1 MILSIII
8 VNWNVKKLLE
18 KCLNSIFKNVDGL
31 DYEVWVV
38 DNNSAD
44 GSREYLKSL
53 IGHNENLKVILNEQN
68 IGFAKANNQALKEAQ
83 GEFVLLLNPDT
94 EIIGD
99 ALQKTVQFMQYNQD
113 CGVLGS
119 KLIGRDDKI
128 QKSVRSFPTIPS
140 QVMIF
145 LKFHRLFYKVKIL
158 KDYFQTDFNY
168 EKVSE
173 VDQVMGAFLMT
184 KKEVLEKVGLLD
196 EKFWL
201 WFEEVDFCKRVKE
214 EGYKIIY
221 YPNAAIFHHGAQSF
235 RQMLSCPKQRTYN
248 RSTIYYFKKHSRFI
262 SYWPLLIL
270 NPISLLLACLVQFF
284 SFRHESR

>member
-53 IGHNENLKVILNEQN
+53 ISQNENLKVILNEQN
-68 IGFAKANNQALKEAQ
+68 IGFAKANNQALKEAT

-94 EIIGD
+94 EIIGNT
-99 ALQKTVQFMQYNQD
+99 LQTTVQFMQYNQD
-113 CGVLGS
+113 CGVLGG

-128 QKSVRSFPTIPS
+128 QKSVRSFPTILS
-140 QVMIF
+140 QAMVF
-145 LKFHRLFYKVKIL
+145 LKFHRFFYKVKIL
-158 KDYFQTDFNY
+158 KDYFQTDFDY
-168 EKVSE
+168 EKISE

-214 EGYKIIY
+214 AGYKVIY
-221 YPNAAIFHHGAQSF
+221 YPNAAIFHYGAQSF

-248 RSTIYYFKKHSRFI
+248 RSTIYYFKKHSRFV

-270 NPISLLLACLVQFF
+270 NPISLFLACLVQIF
-284 SFRHESR
+284 SFRHESH